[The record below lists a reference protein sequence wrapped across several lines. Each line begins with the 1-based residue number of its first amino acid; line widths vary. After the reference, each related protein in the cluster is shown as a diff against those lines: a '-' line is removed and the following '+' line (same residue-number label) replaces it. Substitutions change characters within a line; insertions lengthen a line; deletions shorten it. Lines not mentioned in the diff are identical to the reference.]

1 MIWVWTIAAILF
13 GILEAVTA
21 QLVSIWF
28 VLGAVGALITALC
41 NGEIWLQIVV
51 FIAISV
57 ITLLLTKPLVKKV
70 VNPKTQKTNADR
82 CIGKTGIVIEEINNI
97 SSTGQVKINGNVW
110 TARST
115 NREIIFK
122 DDLVTVDKIDGVK
135 LMVTKNKPSF

>member
-13 GILEAVTA
+13 GVLEAITA

-28 VLGAVGALITALC
+28 VLGAIGALITAFC

-82 CIGKTGIVIEEINNI
+82 CIGETGIVIEEINNLT
-97 SSTGQVKINGNVW
+97 STGQVKINGNIW

-115 NREIIFK
+115 NGGIIPK
-122 DDLVTVDKIDGVK
+122 DELVTVDKIDGVK
-135 LMVTKNKPSF
+135 LMVTKK